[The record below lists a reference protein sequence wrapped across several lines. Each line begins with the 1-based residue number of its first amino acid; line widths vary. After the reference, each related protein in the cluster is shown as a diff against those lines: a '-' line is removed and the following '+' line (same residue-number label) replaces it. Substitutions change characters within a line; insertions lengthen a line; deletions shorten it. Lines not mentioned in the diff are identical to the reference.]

1 MARFDFT
8 SGERRGLIVLLAG
21 LTLLIA
27 VTSLRLCSGTS
38 DPVQT
43 NINGGSAVASVE
55 TGDSLMKQTDNTE
68 TTQKPV
74 KRKTRAKSA
83 KTTRSSH
90 PDGRQRKHLDDLVDE

>member
-8 SGERRGLIVLLAG
+8 SGERRGLIVLLAV

-27 VTSLRLCSGTS
+27 VTSLHLYSGTS
-38 DPVQT
+38 DSVQT
-43 NINGGSAVASVE
+43 NIHSGSAVANIE
-55 TGDSLMKQTDNTE
+55 TGDSLTTQTDNTE

-74 KRKTRAKSA
+74 KKKTRAKSA
-83 KTTRSSH
+83 KTTRSAR